1 MVHCLHNAI
10 RDCHYRRLV
19 CIRSYCRVGLLL
31 EELERALLRL
41 VPGLHEV
48 LQRLASEGVLLP
60 GNNPALLRAHEI
72 LLLESSGGVVRSAV
86 PYLQL
91 RADRGDFVRLTS
103 GTRSHFLM
111 NNYIFCSS

>member
-1 MVHCLHNAI
+1 MKD
-10 RDCHYRRLV
+10 RDGDYLGLV
-19 CIRSYCRVGLLL
+19 CVGSYGIVGLLL
-31 EELERALLRL
+31 EQLERTLLRL

-86 PYLQL
+86 PHLQL
-91 RADRGDFVRLTS
+91 GADRGDFVRLTS
-103 GTRSHFLM
+103 GTRCHFLM